1 MCPLERVRWT
11 RISRSGNLFASACV
25 QSCMTSDSGV
35 YTLKELAAMG
45 WSPDDIKRGRQSETL
60 IPVAHG
66 WVRSATADPRVVAA
80 VKAGAALSCV
90 GALRFHQAHD
100 SSGIWVPP
108 GHNETH
114 VRRSK
119 HMKGKP
125 RPSGPFR
132 WCQGYGQP
140 LPVVTAVD
148 SIPLALNCAARC
160 LTPEEWIATVDSVL
174 NTTEWTIPDIQAEM
188 GRVAKAVT
196 GMFARCDD
204 RSQSGTESI
213 ARLRLIAAGFEVQV
227 QPGIGTHEHADLRV
241 GALLIECD
249 GRAYH
254 SDAEAFRNDR
264 RRDRMT
270 MIDRWM
276 TMRLTYD
283 DVLYN
288 WEEVLEDIRAV
299 TRSDRHRI
307 RRDNDP
313 RRRENSSI

>member
-1 MCPLERVRWT
+1 
-11 RISRSGNLFASACV
+11 
-25 QSCMTSDSGV
+25 MTSDSGV
-35 YTLKELAAMG
+35 YTLKELAAMD
-45 WSPDDIKRGRQSETL
+45 WSPDDITRARRSGTL

-80 VKAGAALSCV
+80 VAAGGALSCV
-90 GALRFHQAHD
+90 GALRFHQTHG
-100 SSGIWVPP
+100 SSEIWVPP
-108 GHNETH
+108 GYTETH
-114 VRRSK
+114 VRLSK
-119 HMKGKP
+119 HMKGRP

-148 SIPLALNCAARC
+148 SIPIALGCAARC
-160 LTPEEWIATVDSVL
+160 LTAEEWVATVDSVL
-174 NTTEWTIPDIQAEM
+174 NSTDWTIPDIQAEM
-188 GRVAKAVT
+188 GRVARAVT
-196 GMFARCDD
+196 AMFGRCDA

-213 ARLRLIAAGFEVQV
+213 ARLRLIAAGFEVEV

-254 SDAEAFRNDR
+254 SDVETFRNDR

-283 DVLYN
+283 DVLYH
-288 WEEVLEDIRAV
+288 WDGVLEDVRAV

-313 RRRENSSI
+313 RRRGTASI